1 MWPTTERSSLSGLWP
16 IVQPIEGRETS
27 ILVVLKNPSKSR
39 CNLTL
44 QEKEMELASER
55 EKARRDVEELGKK
68 VQVNTLDYVQF
79 CLKRIDFVTFLS
91 P

>member
-1 MWPTTERSSLSGLWP
+1 MWPTTERSSLSGLWR
-16 IVQPIEGRETS
+16 ILQPIEGRETS
-27 ILVVLKNPSKSR
+27 ILVVLKNPLESR

-79 CLKRIDFVTFLS
+79 CL
-91 P
+91 

>member
-1 MWPTTERSSLSGLWP
+1 MWPTTERSSLSGLWR

-27 ILVVLKNPSKSR
+27 VLVVLKNPLESR

-68 VQVNTLDYVQF
+68 VQVNTLDYVF
-79 CLKRIDFVTFLS
+79 ALKEYAL
-91 P
+91 

>member
-1 MWPTTERSSLSGLWP
+1 MWPTTERSSLSDLWR

-27 ILVVLKNPSKSR
+27 VLVVLKNPLESR

-68 VQVNTLDYVQF
+68 VQVNTLDYVLA
-79 CLKRIDFVTFLS
+79 LKEYAL
-91 P
+91 